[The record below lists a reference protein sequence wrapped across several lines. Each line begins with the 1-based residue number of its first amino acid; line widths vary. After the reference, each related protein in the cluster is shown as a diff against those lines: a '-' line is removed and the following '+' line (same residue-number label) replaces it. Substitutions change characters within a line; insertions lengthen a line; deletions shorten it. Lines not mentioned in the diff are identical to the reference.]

1 MLRFTG
7 KFTILLPNTPLKR
20 PWTVRPPCY
29 NDHMNK
35 MSRTDLLTAAMNA
48 GIPYEDAEVMAYTL
62 SPECRT
68 VAESKVIRAIR
79 YYLGE

>member
-1 MLRFTG
+1 
-7 KFTILLPNTPLKR
+7 
-20 PWTVRPPCY
+20 
-29 NDHMNK
+29 MNK
-35 MSRTDLLTAAMNA
+35 MSRTDIMTAAMNA
-48 GIPYEDAEVMAYTL
+48 GISYEDAEVMAYTL